1 MGGKQ
6 VTGPLLLSNEIR
18 KDHGYG
24 DRERER
30 GEEREKKRAVGR
42 ALVGVT
48 FPSGLSRGNVIP
60 ARGLLQAAL
69 DRGSHACP
77 DSQDRTTLVVSWSV
91 SAFLNYYLEVHQ
103 MPDLKGLLDA
113 RHIQPS
119 GNQM

>member
-1 MGGKQ
+1 MAVAPSMGGKQ

-30 GEEREKKRAVGR
+30 GEEREKKRAAGR

-69 DRGSHACP
+69 DRGLHACP
-77 DSQDRTTLVVSWSV
+77 DSQDNLGRASLVFCV
-91 SAFLNYYLEVHQ
+91 
-103 MPDLKGLLDA
+103 LKILPGGSPKA
-113 RHIQPS
+113 RFR
-119 GNQM
+119 